1 MTTAQRWA
9 RTVREQLGHG
19 RFLPL
24 GGPLDGVWITERAA
38 RNVLLTA
45 FDEVRGAWAG
55 TLRVGPAEEG
65 DVREPAVP
73 APPSGLPPGPLRVT
87 ADFAATAAR
96 PLPETADRLRGAL
109 AETAG
114 RLGLTVTEVDLRATD
129 LLDPSDEGRPGAG
142 TADGGPAAGGE
153 EAAPHGGAA
162 GAVGEE
168 AAEGDGAAGAATG
181 RAETAGSDASE
192 RGTGGSARRPG
203 TPPGTGESASAGGPE
218 GPASDEE
225 RVAGAVLGVAGADR
239 LTGTLGRAVHLS
251 EPPPGQAALAR
262 RHVRVELA
270 VGADHPPLEVALRVR
285 AAVSDA
291 LADHPTVAVLVTAV
305 G

>member
-1 MTTAQRWA
+1 MTTAQRWT

-38 RNVLLTA
+38 RGVLLA
-45 FDEVRGAWAG
+45 AAGEVPGARPG

-65 DVREPAVP
+65 DVREPVVP

-96 PLPETADRLRGAL
+96 PLPETADRLRQAL
-109 AETAG
+109 AAAAG
-114 RLGLTVTEVDLRATD
+114 RFGLAVTEVDLRATD
-129 LLDPSDEGRPGAG
+129 LLDPSDEGRPGE
-142 TADGGPAAGGE
+142 PGE
-153 EAAPHGGAA
+153 PGEGVGSGRGGAPGDGRA
-162 GAVGEE
+162 GAGSGE
-168 AAEGDGAAGAATG
+168 AGAADG
-181 RAETAGSDASE
+181 RPENTGSDASV
-192 RGTGGSARRPG
+192 RATGGPARGPRTPG
-203 TPPGTGESASAGGPE
+203 TD
-218 GPASDEE
+218 GPASPGSADVPATDEE
-225 RVAGAVLGVAGADR
+225 RVAGVVLGVAGVDR

-251 EPPPGQAALAR
+251 ESAPGPAALAR

-291 LADHPTVAVLVTAV
+291 LPDHPTVAVLVTAV